1 MYKDTITLF
10 NRKEGDAGDTW
21 YPTVLRNVQ
30 LNMDRAAIM
39 AKYGAESADNAV
51 LHVRYSTRK
60 KTENAGLLS
69 SDGYL
74 LKSADGLVLYAM
86 PTARVMPI
94 TIKEVGGKQ
103 WFSPK
108 EWDALPAHDKAITF
122 TTGTQFDF
130 FWLGDWGS
138 EEPVHDSDYLAYGDF
153 YSYMNQKHDYVF
165 AISSVGGP
173 YSVIPHFEIMG
184 K

>member
-1 MYKDTITLF
+1 MYKDTVTLF
-10 NRKEGDAGDTW
+10 NRKKGDVGDTW

-30 LNMDRAAIM
+30 LNMDRVAIL
-39 AKYGAESADNAV
+39 AKYGAESADSAV
-51 LHVRYSTRK
+51 LHIRYVQEG
-60 KTENAGLLS
+60 EN
-69 SDGYL
+69 
-74 LKSADGLVLYAM
+74 KLVCGKRWL
-86 PTARVMPI
+86 PP
-94 TIKEVGGKQ
+94 KQ
-103 WFSPK
+103 WADLQDPSGS
-108 EWDALPAHDKAITF
+108 LTI

-138 EEPVHDSDYLAYGDF
+138 EEPVRDSDYFAYEGF